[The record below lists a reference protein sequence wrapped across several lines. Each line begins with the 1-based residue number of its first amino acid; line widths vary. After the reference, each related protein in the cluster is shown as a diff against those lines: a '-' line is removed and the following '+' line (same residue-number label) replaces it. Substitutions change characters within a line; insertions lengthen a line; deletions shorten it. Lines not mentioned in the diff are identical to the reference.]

1 MKRIIYPLLL
11 SAFSSFSALAQE
23 PTMFVRD
30 IRVLDGFTQEALT
43 EARVSIMEKDS
54 VTMLADSLMTR
65 FVNDEFIGFQ
75 GIVPRRNHVVIRV
88 ECKGYPTEFREW
100 KIPERY
106 AKNPDEQVRYAG
118 KDIDLWPELD

>member
-1 MKRIIYPLLL
+1 
-11 SAFSSFSALAQE
+11 
-23 PTMFVRD
+23 MFVRD

-75 GIVPRRNHVVIRV
+75 GIVPRRNHVVIR
-88 ECKGYPTEFREW
+88 W
-100 KIPERY
+100 S
-106 AKNPDEQVRYAG
+106 VR
-118 KDIDLWPELD
+118 DILPSSGSGRFQSGMRRTPMNK